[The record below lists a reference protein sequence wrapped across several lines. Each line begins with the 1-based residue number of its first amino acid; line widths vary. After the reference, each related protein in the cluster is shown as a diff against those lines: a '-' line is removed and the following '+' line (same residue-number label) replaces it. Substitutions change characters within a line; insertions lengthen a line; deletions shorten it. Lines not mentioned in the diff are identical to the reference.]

1 MAEGE
6 FALVQKYLE
15 IAVHKTAAWVGEHD
29 LYAMLADAAVL
40 QRDESAL
47 QKYAPLAEEFAA
59 RYDHKLYQAI
69 AHRARGVLH
78 RLAGEYVEGESKLNE
93 ALDIFSDMNTR
104 YQIGRTL
111 FELGELATAQ
121 TDTAKAREY
130 FTRALAAFE
139 SMQAVPDATHTRN
152 ALGRLA

>member
-47 QKYAPLAEEFAA
+47 QKYAPLAEEFAS

-69 AHRARGVLH
+69 AHRAWGVAH
-78 RLAGEYVEGESKLNE
+78 RLTGQYPEAESRLNQ
-93 ALDIFSDMNTR
+93 ALELFEQMETR
-104 YQIGRTL
+104 WQIGRTL
-111 FELGELATAQ
+111 VELGELALSRADNVT
-121 TDTAKAREY
+121 AREH
-130 FTRALAAFE
+130 FTRALSAFE
-139 SMQAVPDATHTRN
+139 VTGALPDVARTREKI
-152 ALGRLA
+152 ALL